1 MQQKV
6 LIIEDSASTIS
17 LLTKLVEMAQLKPVL
32 ATSLTAAKHIFI
44 HSDPEDQGKIVLLL
58 NYSDI

>member
-6 LIIEDSASTIS
+6 LIIEDSASSIS
-17 LLTKLVEMAQLKPVL
+17 LLTKLVEMAQLRPVL

-44 HSDPEDQGKIVLLL
+44 HSDPEDYLCAIV
-58 NYSDI
+58 D